1 MKDISPILR
10 SLGLADSD
18 VTTYL
23 NALQHGPSTVVD
35 LSKRTNLS
43 RQAVYLSIDA
53 MTERGLMSSIQRGKK
68 RYFTAEPPTK
78 LLAYAKRR
86 AQQVED
92 HIGDL
97 EKAIPQLELR
107 VGGEKPVVR
116 LYEGKEAVRAHLE
129 DAQKNRVKHIDEMSD
144 LEALGNAFS
153 EEDLD
158 TLRKHIVKNSTTVRK
173 LYTVPPT
180 GPKGNARYLP
190 KSMSL
195 HTGGLAVGEIS
206 TKSTSCSSAIA
217 KASRTD
223 TTPSCSPES
232 LINRTSLAVISPL
245 IRASRS

>member
-10 SLGLADSD
+10 ALGLAESD

-23 NALQHGPSTVVD
+23 NTLQHGPSTVVD

-78 LLAYAKRR
+78 LLAFAKRR

-129 DAQKNRVKHIDEMSD
+129 DVQKQRVKHIDEMSD
-144 LEALGNAFS
+144 LEALTDSFS
-153 EEDLD
+153 EEDLE
-158 TLRKHIVKNSTTVRK
+158 TLRKHVVKHGTTMRR
-173 LYTVPPT
+173 LYTVPAT
-180 GPKGNARYLP
+180 GAKANGRYLP
-190 KSMSL
+190 KSMNGFKANIAVYGNNISFTTFANKAFNVIIEDKHIAEAMKHL
-195 HTGGLAVGEIS
+195 FELADEGL
-206 TKSTSCSSAIA
+206 K
-217 KASRTD
+217 KK
-223 TTPSCSPES
+223 
-232 LINRTSLAVISPL
+232 
-245 IRASRS
+245 